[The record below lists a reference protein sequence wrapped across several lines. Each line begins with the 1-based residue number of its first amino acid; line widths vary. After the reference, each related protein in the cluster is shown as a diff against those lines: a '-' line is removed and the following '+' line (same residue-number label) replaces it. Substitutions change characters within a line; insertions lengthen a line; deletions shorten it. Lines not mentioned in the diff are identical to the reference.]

1 MGVVLAALALGGV
14 VLLLALGVPRTGG
27 GIAGSVAIAL
37 AVVAFAAAAV
47 SSIYDGMALQGRHV
61 HIHDRGL
68 LAETKEGPL
77 PLPYADLL
85 VYREQIDHKKG
96 TTTMYTVVNWW
107 IERRDGTPWKVAPEA
122 AGGLQDLFEAT
133 LAKACEAQAVP
144 QAAALAEG
152 ATLSY
157 GDVTFDGHRLKAPGV
172 DAAWSD
178 VKAVD
183 AARGTVTVLLPRDGR
198 LVKEVP
204 RPVGTVGKIPNFPL
218 FWPLFQQAF
227 DRSRPGASASAT
239 ADGRGLGERDGPVP
253 PTEGSSGSGSSGSR
267 SS

>member
-1 MGVVLAALALGGV
+1 M
-14 VLLLALGVPRTGG
+14 
-27 GIAGSVAIAL
+27 
-37 AVVAFAAAAV
+37 
-47 SSIYDGMALQGRHV
+47 
-61 HIHDRGL
+61 
-68 LAETKEGPL
+68 
-77 PLPYADLL
+77 
-85 VYREQIDHKKG
+85 
-96 TTTMYTVVNWW
+96 
-107 IERRDGTPWKVAPEA
+107 
-122 AGGLQDLFEAT
+122 
-133 LAKACEAQAVP
+133 P

-183 AARGTVTVLLPRDGR
+183 VARGTVTVLLPRDGR

-204 RPVGTVGKIPNFPL
+204 RPVGTVGKIPNF
-218 FWPLFQQAF
+218 PLFQQAF